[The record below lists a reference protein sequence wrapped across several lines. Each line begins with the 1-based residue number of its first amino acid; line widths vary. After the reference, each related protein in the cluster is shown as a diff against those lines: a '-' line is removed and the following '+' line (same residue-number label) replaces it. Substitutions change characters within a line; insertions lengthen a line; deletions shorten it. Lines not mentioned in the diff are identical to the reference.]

1 MKVGSRHSRAD
12 YGVRRESL
20 IHGMRSRVSP
30 LPLRRDLLCTE
41 EVGLC
46 LGSDIWEE
54 RPLEPNKL
62 PTKPPKRR
70 AGGRVVRV
78 GGCAW
83 VEGMSGWSAKGCCMC
98 VCVFSVDETVEVG
111 QD

>member
-1 MKVGSRHSRAD
+1 
-12 YGVRRESL
+12 
-20 IHGMRSRVSP
+20 MRSRVSP

-54 RPLEPNKL
+54 RPLEPNKP
-62 PTKPPKRR
+62 PTKLPKRR
-70 AGGRVVRV
+70 AGGRLAWV
-78 GGCAW
+78 GGW
-83 VEGMSGWSAKGCCMC
+83 VGGGQQWVCQGVLYLCVR
-98 VCVFSVDETVEVG
+98 VCVFSIDETVEVG